1 MKAEVYLEDDPS
13 FRFALL
19 DGLTIGREAD
29 ISIGSLPDNKFV
41 SRVHATFLKEGDDW
55 FVRDENST
63 NHTYVNSV
71 MLEPGTKRKLSN
83 NDLISLGYMS
93 FVFVQPA

>member
-1 MKAEVYLEDDPS
+1 MKAEVYLEDDPD

-29 ISIGSLPDNKFV
+29 ISVGSLTDSKFV
-41 SRVHATFLKEGDDW
+41 SRVHATFIKEGDDW
-55 FVRDENST
+55 FIRDEQST

-71 MLEPGTKRKLSN
+71 MLEAGARKKLKN

-93 FVFVQPA
+93 FIFVQPA

>member
-1 MKAEVYLEDDPS
+1 MKAEIYLEDDPE

-29 ISIGSLPDNKFV
+29 VSVGDLADSKFV
-41 SRVHATFLKEGDDW
+41 SRVHATILKESDGW
-55 FVRDENST
+55 YIRDEHST

-71 MLEPGTKRKLSN
+71 MLEPGSKRKLSE

-93 FVFVQPA
+93 FIYTERG